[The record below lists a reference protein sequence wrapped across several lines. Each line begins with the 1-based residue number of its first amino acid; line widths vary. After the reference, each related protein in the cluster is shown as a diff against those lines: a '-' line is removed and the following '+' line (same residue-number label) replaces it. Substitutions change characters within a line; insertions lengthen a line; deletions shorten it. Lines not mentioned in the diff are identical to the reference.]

1 MWPVTPLSMC
11 PLERTMWNAVMAQMA
26 HQATH
31 QPPGSPAAEEDAAA
45 VRTTEQRLDELHKST
60 APLERTMAPGPAEA
74 VDDLPPLSLIVEAV
88 AGAVTERATPSS
100 SAMPPLAEDSQSAAS
115 RSETSTSA
123 AGSIASFDAVARGFP
138 PLLPVPLPAPVPV
151 PASWQSHA
159 LEIASAGKAPSAKRP
174 YDQCVD
180 GMLWAG
186 AEVAGW
192 KRHASKHGAWVDP
205 QGKYHESATAAR
217 RKWFATPEEAEAIAK
232 RDAALWKERN
242 ERCRTRRKMRSKQ
255 VHEQESEGASS
266 AGGDHPRPLG

>member
-1 MWPVTPLSMC
+1 VTPLSMC

-74 VDDLPPLSLIVEAV
+74 VDDLPPISLIVEAV

-123 AGSIASFDAVARGFP
+123 AGSIASFDA
-138 PLLPVPLPAPVPV
+138 
-151 PASWQSHA
+151 
-159 LEIASAGKAPSAKRP
+159 
-174 YDQCVD
+174 
-180 GMLWAG
+180 
-186 AEVAGW
+186 VAGW